1 MIFLHGIMNRLMEN
15 YILYLV
21 DASRSNVNK
30 FDLHAF
36 THKQLPFF
44 DMHIFYFYYNA
55 YKIYQN
61 CLVIRIR

>member
-1 MIFLHGIMNRLMEN
+1 MNFILKNTFTSSDKGIIYLLIHNNYSCMIFLHGTMNQLMEN

-36 THKQLPFF
+36 THK
-44 DMHIFYFYYNA
+44 
-55 YKIYQN
+55 
-61 CLVIRIR
+61 

>member
-1 MIFLHGIMNRLMEN
+1 MIFLHGTMNQLMEN

-36 THKQLPFF
+36 THK
-44 DMHIFYFYYNA
+44 
-55 YKIYQN
+55 
-61 CLVIRIR
+61 